1 MVIRIFKVLL
11 GILLLPVAVAQ
22 TLAFFG
28 QLSRIQDFQGLP
40 GYFLRGAGIYL
51 IMHLVL
57 YKPNYFYVLGHEIAH
72 SLATFICGGQVRSF
86 RVCVRGGGV
95 LTTKS
100 NFFIALFPY
109 FFPTYTICF
118 WLAYFLSSL
127 FRDASGFV
135 PHFLFLV
142 GFSLTLHL
150 VMTVDSLK
158 VKQSDILKSGYL
170 FSVSLICILNV
181 LLVSFILS
189 LVFKDF
195 ALSAFFRSTLERAGN
210 IYYAVYEYLFL

>member
-1 MVIRIFKVLL
+1 M
-11 GILLLPVAVAQ
+11 AQ
-22 TLAFFG
+22 TFAFFG
-28 QLSRIQDFQGLP
+28 QLSQIQDFQGLP
-40 GYFLRGAGIYL
+40 GYFLKGAGIYL
-51 IMHLVL
+51 IMHLLL

-86 RVCVRGGGV
+86 RVSARGGGV

-109 FFPTYTICF
+109 FFPTYTIF
-118 WLAYFLSSL
+118 LWLAYFLFSL
-127 FRDASGFV
+127 FRDPSGLV

-142 GFSLTLHL
+142 GFSLTFHL

-158 VKQSDILKSGYL
+158 VKQSDIFKSGYL

-195 ALSAFFRSTLERAGN
+195 ALSAFFRSTLERTNN